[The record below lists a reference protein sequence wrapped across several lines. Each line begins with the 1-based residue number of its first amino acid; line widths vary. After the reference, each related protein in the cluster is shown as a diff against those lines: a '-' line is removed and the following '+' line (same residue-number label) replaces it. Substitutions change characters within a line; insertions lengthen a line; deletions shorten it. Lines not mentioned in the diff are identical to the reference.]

1 MSMSESGAKP
11 PTSADVARAA
21 GVSRSTVSYVLNSPP
36 GARVSAETRE
46 RVLKAVRELG
56 YAPSAPARSLRSG
69 NSDVVLFPLPLQP
82 MGQLL
87 EQFID
92 EFTEA
97 LRRQDLNLLIHGDRY
112 ARGVDAARSW
122 AALRPLAVM
131 AESARL
137 TDGGVEVLRRA
148 GVRAIFAWGRE
159 EHPGVPTA
167 IFDNRD
173 TGAQAVR
180 HLISRGHRRLAC
192 LVPSGPLA
200 GLGQERWEGAKAAA
214 EAAGCVMRRVDVGYV
229 REDILRVVRGWQQ
242 ETEPPTAVFAGNDD
256 FALMIISALR
266 ECGWTVPGD
275 MAVVGADD
283 LPFCDLVWPR
293 LTSVAMHTRTM
304 GGGAADALTSLMAGK
319 PYKHRDR
326 MVVHPRVVVRES
338 G

>member
-1 MSMSESGAKP
+1 MNMSESAAKP
-11 PTSADVARAA
+11 PTSADVARLA

-87 EQFID
+87 ETFID
-92 EFTEA
+92 ELTEA
-97 LRRQDLNLLIHGDRY
+97 LRRQELSLLIHADRY
-112 ARGVDAARSW
+112 ARGADAARAW
-122 AALRPLAVM
+122 AALRPLAVL

-137 TDGGVEVLRRA
+137 TDGAVQVLRRA

-173 TGAQAVR
+173 SGAVAIR
-180 HLISRGHRRLAC
+180 HLIGNGHRRIAC
-192 LVPSGPLA
+192 LVPAGPLA
-200 GLGQERWEGAKAAA
+200 ALGADRWEGAKGAAD
-214 EAAGCVMRRVDVGYV
+214 EAGIQLLRVDVGYV
-229 REDILRVVRGWQQ
+229 REDILQVVRGWQR
-242 ETEPPTAVFAGNDD
+242 ETDPPTAVFASNDD

-266 ECGWTVPGD
+266 ECGWSVPDD

-304 GGGAADALTSLMAGK
+304 GGGAADALTALMENK
-319 PYKHRDR
+319 PYKHRDH

>member
-1 MSMSESGAKP
+1 MTMPESGAKP
-11 PTSADVARAA
+11 PTSADVARVA

-69 NSDVVLFPLPLQP
+69 SSDIVLFPLPLQP

-87 EQFID
+87 EQFVD

-112 ARGVDAARSW
+112 ARGVDAARTW
-122 AALRPLAVM
+122 AALRPLAVL
-131 AESARL
+131 AESNRL

-173 TGAQAVR
+173 SGALAIR
-180 HLISRGHRRLAC
+180 HLIGRGHRRMAC
-192 LVPSGPLA
+192 LVPAGPLA
-200 GLGQERWEGAKAAA
+200 GLANERWEGAKSAA
-214 EAAGCVMRRVDVGYV
+214 EEAGCFLERVDVGYV
-229 REDILRVVRGWQQ
+229 REDVLAVVRGWQRQ
-242 ETEPPTAVFAGNDD
+242 TEPPTAVFAGNDD

-266 ECGWTVPGD
+266 ECGWSVPDD

-304 GGGAADALTSLMAGK
+304 GSGAADMVTALMTGR
-319 PYKHRDR
+319 PYKHRDH

>member
-1 MSMSESGAKP
+1 MNVSASGAKP
-11 PTSADVARAA
+11 PTSADVARVA

-69 NSDVVLFPLPLQP
+69 NSDVVLFPLPVQP

-87 EQFID
+87 EQFI
-92 EFTEA
+92 
-97 LRRQDLNLLIHGDRY
+97 LLIHGDRY

-122 AALRPLAVM
+122 AQLRPLAVL
-131 AESARL
+131 AEANRL
-137 TDGGVEVLRRA
+137 SDGGVEVLRRA

-173 TGAQAVR
+173 TGATAIR
-180 HLISRGHRRLAC
+180 HLIGRGHRRLAC

-200 GLGQERWEGAKAAA
+200 GLANDRWEGAKAAA
-214 EAAGCVMRRVDVGYV
+214 DDAGCPLERVDVGYV
-229 REDILRVVRGWQQ
+229 REDILAVVRRWQQ
-242 ETEPPTAVFAGNDD
+242 QTDPPTAVFAGNDD

-266 ECGWTVPGD
+266 ECGWTVPDD

-304 GGGAADALTSLMAGK
+304 GSGAADMVTALMAGK
-319 PYKHRDR
+319 PYKHRNH

>member
-1 MSMSESGAKP
+1 MSLPESGRKP
-11 PTSADVARAA
+11 PTSADVARLA

-46 RVLKAVRELG
+46 RVLKAVQEIG

-69 NSDVVLFPLPLQP
+69 TSDIVLFPLPVQP

-92 EFTEA
+92 EFAEG
-97 LRRQDLNLLIHGDRY
+97 LRRQDLKLLIHGDRY
-112 ARGVDAARSW
+112 ARGADGARTW
-122 AALRPLAVM
+122 AALRPLAVL
-131 AESARL
+131 AEANRL
-137 TDGGVEVLRRA
+137 TDDGVKVLRRA
-148 GVRAIFAWGRE
+148 GVRAVFAWGRE
-159 EHPGVPTA
+159 QHPGVPTA

-173 TGAQAVR
+173 TGALAIR
-180 HLISRGHRRLAC
+180 HLVARGHRRIAC

-200 GLGQERWEGAKAAA
+200 ALANERWEGAKSAA
-214 EAAGCVMRRVDVGYV
+214 EEAGCRLDRVDVGYV
-229 REDILRVVRGWQQ
+229 RDHVLTVVRDWQRQ
-242 ETEPPTAVFAGNDD
+242 TDPPTAVFAGNDD
-256 FALMIISALR
+256 FALMIVSALR
-266 ECGWTVPGD
+266 ECGWSVPED
-275 MAVVGADD
+275 VAVVGADD

-304 GGGAADALTSLMAGK
+304 GSGAADALTAFMTGR
-319 PYKHRDR
+319 PFKHFDH